1 MVSAKDDLFWRYK
14 VAFVRAVVTGQGEH
28 QLKVLRD
35 QIRKQ
40 YPQDLK
46 RLDRKLAKS
55 MDGTTP
61 YSIIKHR
68 IGGQYNDEMGIR

>member
-1 MVSAKDDLFWRYK
+1 MIPAKEDLFWRYK
-14 VAFVRAVVTGQGEH
+14 VAFVRAVVNGTGEY
-28 QLKVLRD
+28 QLRALRN
-35 QIRKQ
+35 QIKLE

-68 IGGQYNDEMGIR
+68 I